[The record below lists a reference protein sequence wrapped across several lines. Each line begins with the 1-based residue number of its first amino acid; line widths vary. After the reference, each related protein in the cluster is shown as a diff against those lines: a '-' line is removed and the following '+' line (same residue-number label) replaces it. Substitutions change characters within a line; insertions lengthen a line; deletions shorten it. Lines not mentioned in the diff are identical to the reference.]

1 MLFESLNFDDLIES
15 GVACRPLCL
24 AIGEMRYRKMLYILL
39 YINQNWILAYIILK
53 LATFCVF

>member
-24 AIGEMRYRKMLYILL
+24 AIGKMRFHKMTYTLL
-39 YINQNWILAYIILK
+39 VIK
-53 LATFCVF
+53 ES